1 MEYLTCYVGLEHY
14 GAHLMCPWCEASSLE
29 PDHPL
34 VISGIYASTPW
45 NDFRADADWRQTS
58 WNRHPVASWIASHPI
73 RHPLFALPGV
83 SIQTIMPDHLHICD
97 LGVFQRIIGNLL
109 FGMVFDR
116 MVPGADTKSRV
127 QAAWY
132 MIEGEY
138 VNLRISQRISGLTLS
153 MFCNEKKIHGSQP
166 SLRGVKAAET
176 RWLLPAVVSA
186 FEKLA
191 SDSDEHRLAVR
202 CGRCACG
209 YLDTMQ
215 NIEGHVP
222 TPEEASDIRRFV
234 FHLTMSY
241 SALRWSSYRRG
252 LVRWGLTPK
261 FHFLCHLADMCS
273 YSNPR
278 NNWTY
283 MDEDFMGIMKKL
295 VKGCFAGTKFENV
308 QVKTAVRWALAYDLS
323 CAFHDL

>member
-1 MEYLTCYVGLEHY
+1 MEYLTCYLGLEHY

-166 SLRGVKAAET
+166 SLLRPSRPFGSSLCRRHGEILGLGALGH
-176 RWLLPAVVSA
+176 WIWIPG
-186 FEKLA
+186 
-191 SDSDEHRLAVR
+191 H
-202 CGRCACG
+202 CGRGAG
-209 YLDTMQ
+209 HRAVSSGRFP
-215 NIEGHVP
+215 EG
-222 TPEEASDIRRFV
+222 
-234 FHLTMSY
+234 
-241 SALRWSSYRRG
+241 
-252 LVRWGLTPK
+252 
-261 FHFLCHLADMCS
+261 
-273 YSNPR
+273 
-278 NNWTY
+278 
-283 MDEDFMGIMKKL
+283 
-295 VKGCFAGTKFENV
+295 
-308 QVKTAVRWALAYDLS
+308 RWASIVAWACCFVVRAPGSRTHS
-323 CAFHDL
+323 CGFIGLGSWAPRPGPYRIRGFGFPGRCRR